1 MIYQCEKNTVNVA
14 AETNTQLCDHCA
26 PKLFERYGYDVA
38 DVGECSQCQGNGEC
52 LDVALIE
59 FYRKNKIDDETI
71 YTSLPRVRKTVNKP
85 MITWDEVYI
94 ACSQFKR
101 SEET

>member
-26 PKLFERYGYDVA
+26 PELFERYGYDVA

-52 LDVALIE
+52 LE
-59 FYRKNKIDDETI
+59 
-71 YTSLPRVRKTVNKP
+71 
-85 MITWDEVYI
+85 
-94 ACSQFKR
+94 
-101 SEET
+101 